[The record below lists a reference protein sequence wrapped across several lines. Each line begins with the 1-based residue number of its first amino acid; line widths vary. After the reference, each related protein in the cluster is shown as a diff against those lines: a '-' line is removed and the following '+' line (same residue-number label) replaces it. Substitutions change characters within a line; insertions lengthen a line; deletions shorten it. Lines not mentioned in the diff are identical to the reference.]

1 MPTRSERTI
10 TKIKLCGINA
20 LVEKKIK
27 ENKTT
32 KIRFKVDLIA
42 RNCQYEVEVED
53 ALTKVS
59 WKPSTRPPVI
69 TINMAPRGKSAFIF

>member
-1 MPTRSERTI
+1 MIAFIGLGNVGDQYKS
-10 TKIKLCGINA
+10 TKHNGA
-20 LVEKKIK
+20 VTKKIK

-42 RNCQYEVEVED
+42 RNCQYEVEVEE

-69 TINMAPRGKSAFIF
+69 TINMAPRGK